1 MCRRCSVRFLGVLVL
16 VVALGATLSLAVG
29 GAAARGNAGAIFRL
43 GTTAGVDSPN
53 PFVGATQDA
62 YNTWEYIY
70 PHLVQYGR
78 GATVVPSFATSW
90 RVTNRGRT
98 WTFHTVANAKWS
110 DGQPLTSKD
119 VAWTYSIIRK
129 YQQGATASWASYV
142 RNMTHISA
150 PNVDTVRISLS
161 APIGNMLDNV
171 QGLPILP
178 KHIWASQVGSG
189 GAGLK
194 TFTDPTPIVS
204 GGPFVL
210 TQFQAN
216 SLALF
221 HRNAQYW
228 GKAPT
233 LLGFGLQVFSNPD
246 ALVTALQGGQL
257 DGIES
262 VPPTAVSALKKT
274 NGIVVS
280 QAPGLSESA
289 LFINLGAS
297 APPELRNPLVRKALD
312 YAINRR
318 AMVSTV
324 DLGRARPAASVI
336 PFASG
341 WADPDLGATPFK
353 RAKAN
358 HILDKLGFKRAAD
371 GIRRAHGRKMAYTV
385 LTVTSDPGID
395 VRFKILQKDFRGIGV
410 ALQERSGDGNAW
422 FAAVTQKAKRGAG
435 WSLAI
440 NSNTAVIDPTGFLAI
455 FTCKS
460 GFFVH
465 SCKHAYDRAYTKA
478 ASATTTAARKK
489 WIYRLERDVAHERLM
504 ITFEYI
510 NAIEAHSSSWTG
522 FAMTGQGFF
531 NQFSTQTMSHL
542 HTR

>member
-1 MCRRCSVRFLGVLVL
+1 MCWIRSVRLLAAL
-16 VVALGATLSLAVG
+16 ALAVALGATLSSTVG

-43 GTTAGVDSPN
+43 GTTSGVDSPN

-78 GATVVPSFATSW
+78 GASIVPSFAKSW
-90 RVTNRGRT
+90 GVTNRGRT

-110 DGQPLTSKD
+110 DGQPLTARD
-119 VAWTYSIIRK
+119 VAWTYTIVRK
-129 YQQGATASWASYV
+129 YQQAATAGWASYV
-142 RNMTHISA
+142 HNMTRITA
-150 PNVDTVRISLS
+150 PNANTVRISLS

-178 KHIWASQVGSG
+178 QHVWASQLGKG

-210 TQFQAN
+210 THFQAN
-216 SLALF
+216 TLALF
-221 HRNAQYW
+221 QRNAQYW

-233 LLGFGLQVFSNPD
+233 LSGFGLQVFSNPD
-246 ALVTALQGGQL
+246 ALVTALQSGQL

-262 VPPTAVSALKKT
+262 APPTAVSALRKSS
-274 NGIVVS
+274 GIVVS

-297 APPELRNPLVRKALD
+297 ARPELRNPLVRTAFD

-324 DLGRARPAASVI
+324 DLGHGRPAASVI

-341 WADPDLGATPFK
+341 WADPHLGATPFNPT
-353 RAKAN
+353 KAN
-358 HILDKLGFKRAAD
+358 RILDKLGFKRAGD
-371 GIRRAHGRKMAYTV
+371 GVRRAYGRKMAYTV

-395 VRFKILQKDFRGIGV
+395 VRFKILQKDLHAIGV
-410 ALQERSGDGNAW
+410 ALKQSSSDNNAW
-422 FAAVTQKAKRGAG
+422 FAAVTKAAKPGAG
-435 WSLAI
+435 WSFAI

-465 SCKHAYDRAYTKA
+465 YCSHQYDRGYAAA
-478 ASATTTAARKK
+478 ASATRTPARKK
-489 WIYRLERDVAHERLM
+489 WIYKLERDVAHGRLM

-510 NAIEAHSSSWTG
+510 NAIEAHSSSWAG
-522 FAMTGQGFF
+522 FVMSGQGFF

-542 HTR
+542 HER